1 MHTRETASVGCL
13 PLSNS
18 DSSTSSTSNSN
29 SPNTSSSNSGSSY
42 IFGPVPS
49 RRLGRSLGIDIT
61 PYKTCTFDCVYCQLG
76 RTTEK
81 TVQRR
86 EYVPKDM
93 VLSELEGF
101 LDKNEGD
108 IDCITF
114 AGSGEPTLHSKIGEM
129 INAIKTMTDVPVVVI
144 TNGSLLFLEDVRSDL
159 TNADFVL
166 PSLDAATTPGFRAV
180 NQPHESLKVEQI
192 VEGLRIFREAFEG
205 KFWLEIMIVKGMNDS
220 EDEILALMDA
230 VSRIGPDLVQLNTVV
245 RPSADNVEA
254 AGKGEMMRIC
264 ERFTESIGPKGGV
277 EIIADVRIAVHADI
291 LPLLERRPLTMDE
304 ISDALQVHRN
314 EAAKYLRE
322 MEVRGEVVEMVHEGK
337 RYFTRR

>member
-1 MHTRETASVGCL
+1 MNTRETASVGCL
-13 PLSNS
+13 LLNNS
-18 DSSTSSTSNSN
+18 DSSTTSGN
-29 SPNTSSSNSGSSY
+29 SPNNSSSNSDISY

-61 PYKTCTFDCVYCQLG
+61 PYKTCTFDCIYCQLG

-86 EYVPKDM
+86 EYVPKDL

-129 INAIKTMTDVPVVVI
+129 IDAIKTMTDTPVVVI
-144 TNGSLLFLEDVRSDL
+144 TNGSLLFLEDVRKDL
-159 TNADFVL
+159 MNADLVL
-166 PSLDAATTPGFRAV
+166 PSLDAATTPLLRAV
-180 NQPHESLKVEQI
+180 DQPHESLKVEQI
-192 VEGLRIFREAFEG
+192 IEGLRIFRETFKG

-220 EDEILALMDA
+220 DDEISALMGA
-230 VSRIGPDLVQLNTVV
+230 VSRIGPDRVQLNTVV
-245 RPSADNVEA
+245 RPAVEDVDA
-254 AGKGEMMRIC
+254 ASRDEMMRLC
-264 ERFTESIGPKGGV
+264 KRFAGSRGFKGDV
-277 EIIADVRIAVHADI
+277 EIIADARIWVRADI
-291 LPLLERRPLTMDE
+291 LPLLQRRPLTIDE

-322 MEVRGEVVEMVHEGK
+322 LEVRGEVVEMVHGGK

>member
-1 MHTRETASVGCL
+1 M
-13 PLSNS
+13 S
-18 DSSTSSTSNSN
+18 DITNSTSSTSGGNSD
-29 SPNTSSSNSGSSY
+29 SSH

-86 EYVPKDM
+86 EYVPKDQ

-129 INAIKTMTDVPVVVI
+129 IDAIKTMTDVPVVVI
-144 TNGSLLFLEDVRSDL
+144 TNGSLLFLEDVRNDL
-159 TNADFVL
+159 MNADLVL

-180 NQPHESLKVEQI
+180 DQPHESLKVEQI
-192 VEGLRIFREAFEG
+192 IEGLRIFREAFEG
-205 KFWLEIMIVKGMNDS
+205 KFWLEIMIVKGLNDS
-220 EDEILALMDA
+220 DDEISALMDA
-230 VSRIGPDLVQLNTVV
+230 VSRIGPDRVQLNTVV
-245 RPSADNVEA
+245 RPSVEDAEA
-254 AGKGEMMRIC
+254 ASRGEMMRLC
-264 ERFTESIGPKGGV
+264 KRFAGSRGFKGDV
-277 EIIADVRIAVHADI
+277 EIIADARIWVRADI
-291 LPLLERRPLTMDE
+291 LPLLERRPLTIDE

-322 MEVRGEVVEMVHEGK
+322 LEVRGEVVEMVHDGK

>member
-1 MHTRETASVGCL
+1 M
-13 PLSNS
+13 S
-18 DSSTSSTSNSN
+18 DITN
-29 SPNTSSSNSGSSY
+29 SPNTSSSNSNSDSSY

-86 EYVPKDM
+86 EYVPKDL
-93 VLSELEGF
+93 VLSELERF
-101 LDKNEGD
+101 LNKNEGD

-129 INAIKTMTDVPVVVI
+129 IDAIKTMTDIPVVVI
-144 TNGSLLFLEDVRSDL
+144 TNGSLLFLEDVRNDL
-159 TNADFVL
+159 MNTDLVL
-166 PSLDAATTPGFRAV
+166 PSLDAATTQGFRAV
-180 NQPHESLKVEQI
+180 DQPHESLKIGQI
-192 VEGLRIFREAFEG
+192 VEGLRIFKEAFEG
-205 KFWLEIMIVKGMNDS
+205 KFWLEIMIVKGLNDS
-220 EDEILALMDA
+220 DDEISALTDA
-230 VSRIGPDLVQLNTVV
+230 VSRIGPDRVQLNTVV
-245 RPSADNVEA
+245 RPSMEDVEA
-254 AGKGEMMRIC
+254 ASRSEMMGLC
-264 ERFTESIGPKGGV
+264 ERFTESLGHGGNV
-277 EIIADVRIAVHADI
+277 EIIADARIWVRADI
-291 LPLLERRPLTMDE
+291 LPLIERRPLTIDE

-322 MEVRGEVVEMVHEGK
+322 LEVRGEVVEMMHEGK